1 MCYLGSKAF
10 LVRGEMRVK
19 LRYLPFSENYN
30 DANDENKCLCKFS
43 SFSCQNNSRIIS
55 RVFSF
60 FMYLNEID

>member
-1 MCYLGSKAF
+1 M
-10 LVRGEMRVK
+10 K

-60 FMYLNEID
+60 LMYLNEID